1 MIWLALG
8 TVILM
13 LVAAVAVLLL
23 ENMLAATAA
32 ASVVSLGV
40 ALLFVLLQAPDVAMT
55 EAAVGAGLS
64 SLILALGLNRVG
76 LWRVVNTQAG
86 YPELGRDVGRVL
98 AVALGFAVVDD
109 AAALGRG
116 NAEDEVEVILLC
128 QRHPPVDHVAVVL
141 RRRGEPGTVLHTV
154 VIEEHAKDLVPLFQ
168 CGLGEMVGRV
178 GRLVLIGPLVYLDC
192 QFHDGV

>member
-64 SLILALGLNRVG
+64 SLILALGLNRLG
-76 LWRVVNTQAG
+76 LWRLDNPQAQG
-86 YPELGRDVGRVL
+86 TARGGE
-98 AVALGFAVVDD
+98 D
-109 AAALGRG
+109 A
-116 NAEDEVEVILLC
+116 
-128 QRHPPVDHVAVVL
+128 
-141 RRRGEPGTVLHTV
+141 
-154 VIEEHAKDLVPLFQ
+154 
-168 CGLGEMVGRV
+168 
-178 GRLVLIGPLVYLDC
+178 
-192 QFHDGV
+192 